1 MTLLEQFKDRKITHL
16 YQPVQE
22 STWDEVENNFVYLT

>member
-1 MTLLEQFKDRKITHL
+1 MTLLEQLNDRKIAHL